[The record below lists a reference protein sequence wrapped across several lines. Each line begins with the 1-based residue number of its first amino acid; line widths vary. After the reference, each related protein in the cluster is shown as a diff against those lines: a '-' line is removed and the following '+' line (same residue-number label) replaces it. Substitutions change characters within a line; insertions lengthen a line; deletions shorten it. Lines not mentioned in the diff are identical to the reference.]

1 MIEFVLDNSPY
12 LGLIILIGISGC
24 GVPIPEEAYIVTAGV
39 LAADGRIE
47 PHAGYIAC
55 TAGVFI
61 GDLAMYGAG
70 YLGGPWASRMLSR
83 GQLKYRPGK
92 IGTRLLELANRH
104 KMAAMF
110 LSHFTWGLRPLT
122 HFVIGAAQMPPTRF
136 LTAEVIVASAFSAVC
151 FAAGYYVGEPA
162 FHWIRSI
169 GIGAAIAIGLAV
181 LVSAVAWRFR
191 RHLQTK
197 SRRTSKQEDEILS
210 RSPEC
215 NLAPET
221 TDF

>member
-12 LGLIILIGISGC
+12 VGLVLLIGVSGC

-47 PHAGYIAC
+47 PLAGYIAC
-55 TAGVFI
+55 TAGVFV
-61 GDLAMYGAG
+61 GDFTMYGVG
-70 YLGGPWASRMLSR
+70 YFGGPWASRTLTR
-83 GQLKYRPGK
+83 RQLNYRPGK
-92 IGTRLLELANRH
+92 TGTRLLELANQH

-151 FAAGYYVGEPA
+151 FTAGYYVGEPA

-169 GIGAAIAIGLAV
+169 GIGAVIAISLAV
-181 LVSAVAWRFR
+181 LVSAAAWRFR
-191 RHLQTK
+191 RRSQTK
-197 SRRTSKQEDEILS
+197 SPHTSEQENEILS
-210 RSPEC
+210 RS
-215 NLAPET
+215 
-221 TDF
+221 